1 MTTTKLRL
9 THAIEAYT
17 STPSAVHAAALN
29 TVVDD
34 VCTELDMLRLQAS
47 QQRETLDACADT
59 IDVLRGRPIAQEDAI
74 KALRE
79 LIEAYRA
86 RTGLDGAWDE
96 PAVRAERVVIAWDHA
111 QSAMTPLSQP
121 PVFCGELCTDEH
133 LCRTGQAC
141 HQIGAES
148 VGLVNVKKEQNH
160 G

>member
-1 MTTTKLRL
+1 MTTKSRL

-17 STPSAVHAAALN
+17 SIPSAVHAAALG
-29 TVVDD
+29 TLVDSI
-34 VCTELDMLRLQAS
+34 CTELDMLRMQTSHQA
-47 QQRETLDACADT
+47 ETLTTCADT
-59 IDVLRGRPIAQEDAI
+59 IDRLRARPMAQEDAI

-86 RTGLDGAWDE
+86 RTGIDGAWDE

-111 QSAMTPLSQP
+111 QSVATPLSQP
-121 PVFCGELCTDEH
+121 PVFCVELCTDEH

>member
-1 MTTTKLRL
+1 MTTTKQRL

-17 STPSAVHAAALN
+17 STPSAVHAASLN
-29 TVVDD
+29 AVIDGL
-34 VCTELDMLRLQAS
+34 CSELDMLRMRTEHQS
-47 QQRETLDACADT
+47 ETLITCADT
-59 IDVLRGRPIAQEDAI
+59 IDRLRARPMAQDDAI

-86 RTGLDGAWDE
+86 RTGIDGAWDE

-121 PVFCGELCTDEH
+121 PVF
-133 LCRTGQAC
+133 TGD
-141 HQIGAES
+141 I
-148 VGLVNVKKEQNH
+148 VNVSKDLNH